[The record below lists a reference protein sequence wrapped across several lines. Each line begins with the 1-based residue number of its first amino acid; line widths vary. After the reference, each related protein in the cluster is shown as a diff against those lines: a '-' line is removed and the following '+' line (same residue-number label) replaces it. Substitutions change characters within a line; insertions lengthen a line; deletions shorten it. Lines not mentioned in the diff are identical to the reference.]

1 MDRSTE
7 RVYKRKCFQGRG
19 WTARWL
25 DRVFFALLCGVCL
38 YISVGRF
45 FLSLLLAAAVLLLLT
60 FLDMRRWDKFRQKL
74 WQDAADRL
82 RRETWLRKEAERIR
96 QAGGIVLFPTPDR
109 DALLGFCFRYGLD
122 TVFHGFGEGRE
133 DLITEA
139 AAYGCTL
146 VFHPWGKGEA
156 PSREQVTERL
166 RQEAPKGGKRLWR
179 MLLNLPGNR
188 YLLTG
193 GLLLLLSV
201 FFRRALYWRLL
212 GSLCLLIGAFR
223 RSFPAIGET

>member
-1 MDRSTE
+1 M
-7 RVYKRKCFQGRG
+7 
-19 WTARWL
+19 ARWL

-45 FLSLLLAAAVLLLLT
+45 FLSVLLAAAVLLLLT

-109 DALLGFCFRYGLD
+109 DALLGLCFRYGPD

-156 PSREQVTERL
+156 PSREQVIERL

-201 FFRRALYWRLL
+201 FFRHAFYWQLL

-223 RSFPAIGET
+223 RSFSMIGAI

>member
-1 MDRSTE
+1 MDGSTV
-7 RVYKRKCFQGRG
+7 RAYKRKCYQGRG
-19 WTARWL
+19 WIARWL
-25 DRVFFALLCGVCL
+25 DRVFFALLCGACM
-38 YISVGRF
+38 YIPVGRF
-45 FLSLLLAAAVLLLLT
+45 FLSLLLAAAALLLLT

-96 QAGGIVLFPTPDR
+96 QAGEITLFPTPDR
-109 DALLGFCFRYGLD
+109 EALLGLCLRSGPG
-122 TVFHGFGEGRE
+122 TTFHGFGEGRE
-133 DLITEA
+133 DLIAEA

-146 VFHPWGKGEA
+146 VFHPWGQGEA
-156 PSREQVTERL
+156 PSREQVIERL

-179 MLLNLPGNR
+179 MLLHLPGNR
-188 YLLTG
+188 YLLAG

-201 FFRRALYWRLL
+201 FLRRALYWRLL

-223 RSFPAIGET
+223 RSFPTTGET